1 MNIRKRL
8 HDLLHLDDPPH
19 RLALAL
25 SVGVFI
31 AFSPLFGLHIV
42 MALFVAWAFRLNVTA
57 VILGSLVNNPWTL
70 APIFGTSLWVGIK
83 IWGLNREIPPIQW
96 ENLALKTFLK
106 QLAPYLIPFVIGTH
120 LLGMI
125 AAALTYVIA
134 VPVITKA
141 RLRRQQRLAAGA
153 SAPTHGSDRGPKE
166 GEETRPATGA

>member
-1 MNIRKRL
+1 MNIRTRL
-8 HDLLHLDDPPH
+8 HNLLHLDDPPH

-42 MALFVAWAFRLNVTA
+42 LGLFVAWAFRLNTTA
-57 VILGSLVNNPWTL
+57 VILGALVSNPWTV
-70 APIFGTSLWVGIK
+70 APIYGASLWVGIK
-83 IWGLNREIPPIQW
+83 IWGRHREIPPIQW
-96 ENLALKTFLK
+96 DTLTLETFRT

-120 LLGMI
+120 LLGVI

-141 RLRRQQRLAAGA
+141 RLRRQQRLAAA
-153 SAPTHGSDRGPKE
+153 SSSMTHGNDREP
-166 GEETRPATGA
+166 